1 MGPDVMLLVFLI
13 YIIQFHV
20 SGLVKDREDTFIQRE
35 DWKKYWERKK
45 EKRTEQ
51 IRSMKGTE

>member
-1 MGPDVMLLVFLI
+1 MLLVFLI

-20 SGLVKDREDTFIQRE
+20 SGLDKDREDTFIQGE